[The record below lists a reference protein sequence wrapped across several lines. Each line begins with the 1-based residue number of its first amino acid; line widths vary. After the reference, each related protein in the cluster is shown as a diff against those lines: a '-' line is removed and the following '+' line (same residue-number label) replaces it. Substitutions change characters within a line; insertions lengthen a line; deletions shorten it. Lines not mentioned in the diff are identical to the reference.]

1 MQRVKTP
8 LRLQMELAECGA
20 VALGIVLEY
29 YGKYVALENLRQACH
44 VSRNGSRAS
53 DIVAAAQAYGLEAH
67 AYRRE
72 IETVSTLPLPHIVFW
87 NMNHFV
93 VVEGYSRDHIWLNDP
108 QAGHRTISP
117 TEFARSFTGVVLT
130 FSPAA
135 VFVADGQ
142 VPRLMGR
149 LWQLSSHQRYRIAVL
164 IVLSLMA
171 LGPALLVPAALQ
183 QFVTQVFAL
192 AVPDPAQLAFVQL
205 VVITLLTALLTS
217 AQLEMLLQIK
227 LRWWISLPTQFFSH
241 LLRLPISFLQQR
253 PAGELATRA
262 ELPYRLVELASDG
275 LGGSLL
281 SLLWIVAYALLLGQF
296 SLPIMGVGLGFAVL
310 TLLALRL
317 GKQRELQHRLVLS
330 QARLGAITSG
340 GLQAIETLKVHEGN
354 YWQRLMGE
362 FAGMLNHQ
370 LNLSR
375 YVQWSWLFPLWL
387 TTAALSASLVVG
399 SGQIIAGLML
409 GSAWFAVQWL
419 LSRLLSPVNE
429 LLWLGTRWQDGQAI
443 NQRLEDVLSQPAP
456 VAAVRPVAEGL
467 RCTQVRFGYHPRAPL
482 ILKGIDLAV
491 DAGEWVALVGKVGC
505 GKTTL
510 AQLAAGIYAPLEG
523 AVAVPPRVALV
534 ANPPSLFTGSVRENM
549 TLWDEQTPD
558 AEIEAATR
566 HAGIH
571 ETILARDGYD
581 SLVEEGGQNFSN
593 GERQRLELARALI
606 THPQLLILDEATAA
620 IDPALEAHILNQ
632 LRALPMTVLLISHRL
647 SAVQRCD
654 RIAVL
659 QDGLIVESGSHEALL
674 AQGGVYAGLRWND

>member
-29 YGKYVALENLRQACH
+29 YGKYVALENLRQACAI
-44 VSRNGSRAS
+44 SRNGSRAS
-53 DIVAAAQAYGLEAH
+53 DIVAAAQAYGLEAR

-72 IETVSTLPLPHIVFW
+72 VETVSSLPLPHIVFW

-108 QAGHRTISP
+108 QSGHRTVSP
-117 TEFARSFTGVVLT
+117 TEFAQSFTGVVLT
-130 FSPAA
+130 FSPGEA
-135 VFVADGQ
+135 FVADGQ
-142 VPRLMGR
+142 APRLIGR
-149 LWQLSSHQRYRIAVL
+149 LWQLSSHQRYRIAAL
-164 IVLSLMA
+164 IVLSLAA
-171 LGPALLVPAALQ
+171 LGPALLVPTALQ
-183 QFVTQVFAL
+183 QFINDTFAL
-192 AVPDPAQLAFVQL
+192 AAPDPAQIALVQL
-205 VVITLLTALLTS
+205 VIVTLLTALLTS
-217 AQLEMLLQIK
+217 AQLELLLQVK
-227 LRWWISLPTQFFSH
+227 LRWWMSLPTQFFSH
-241 LLRLPISFLQQR
+241 LLRLPIPFLQQR
-253 PAGELATRA
+253 PSGELATRA

-275 LGGSLL
+275 LGGGLL
-281 SLLWIVAYALLLGQF
+281 SLLWIIAYALLLGQF
-296 SLPIMGVGLGFAVL
+296 SLPIALLGLGFAVL

-317 GKQRELQHRLVLS
+317 GKQRELQHRLALS

-340 GLQAIETLKVHEGN
+340 GLQAIETLKIYEGD

-362 FAGMLNHQ
+362 FARMLNHQ

-419 LSRLLSPVNE
+419 LSRLLSPMND

-443 NQRLEDVLSQPAP
+443 NQRLEDVLSQPAH
-456 VAAVRPVAEGL
+456 AAVVRPLAEGL
-467 RCTQVRFGYHPRAPL
+467 CCTQVRFGYYPRAPL
-482 ILKGIDLAV
+482 ILQGIDLAV

-510 AQLAAGIYAPLEG
+510 AHLAAGLYKPLEG
-523 AVAVPPRVALV
+523 AIAVPSRVALV
-534 ANPPSLFTGSVRENM
+534 ANPPSLFAGSVRENL
-549 TLWDEQTPD
+549 TLWDDQTPD
-558 AEIEAATR
+558 TEIEAAAK

-571 ETILARDGYD
+571 EAILARGGYD
-581 SLVEEGGQNFSN
+581 SLVEEGGQNFSS

-606 THPQLLILDEATAA
+606 TRPQLLILDEATAA
-620 IDPALEAHILNQ
+620 VDPALEAHILNQ

-647 SAVQRCD
+647 SAVQLCD

-659 QDGLIVESGSHEALL
+659 HEGRIVESGSHEALQ
-674 AQGGVYAGLRWND
+674 ARGGVYAELRWND